1 MPYEPTEHHPAF
13 EEYSEAIFELAEDG
27 VPVIQARIS
36 ERLEVSRPAV
46 SEMIRRMEREDLVS
60 VGGNGE
66 ITLTNEGAELA
77 TTIVRRHRLAECFL
91 TDVLGLNWT
100 DAHSEAG
107 RWEHVISPVVEAAML
122 QALGDPQ
129 TCPHGNPIPGS
140 GYKEPESAV
149 VLSQIDAGDTFTVL
163 RIPEELEWETGQL
176 EFLESTGLM
185 PGRTGVMLS
194 FAPDGTATIEV
205 GDNPFGVGG
214 PTADRIVVTPG
225 V

>member
-1 MPYEPTEHHPAF
+1 M
-13 EEYSEAIFELAEDG
+13 
-27 VPVIQARIS
+27 
-36 ERLEVSRPAV
+36 
-46 SEMIRRMEREDLVS
+46 
-60 VGGNGE
+60 
-66 ITLTNEGAELA
+66 
-77 TTIVRRHRLAECFL
+77 
-91 TDVLGLNWT
+91 
-100 DAHSEAG
+100 
-107 RWEHVISPVVEAAML
+107 
-122 QALGDPQ
+122 
-129 TCPHGNPIPGS
+129 
-140 GYKEPESAV
+140 
-149 VLSQIDAGDTFTVL
+149 LSQIDAGDTFTVL